1 VSEPFVH
8 ARLLNVEPLALYRC
22 QEKGKRCSQQNKVFK
37 LRSPFAIP
45 PSDLETPADGCACKR
60 RGLDFD
66 GVDISPVARRCF
78 RAVDEGGK
86 IEIDGQQIRVV

>member
-1 VSEPFVH
+1 MQPAEQG
-8 ARLLNVEPLALYRC
+8 L
-22 QEKGKRCSQQNKVFK
+22 K

-86 IEIDGQQIRVV
+86 IEIDGQQIRVVWHTGFAAARVHLPGLRARLLSAA